1 MEIRALFLLFFVL
14 LSGDAFGRSTE
25 GASDQETNQEE
36 SVEIPSSE
44 DSGEA
49 LTPWE
54 LRAGLSERRSQ
65 SLFTE
70 SQGHV
75 QQDQG
80 SSVAHTPGEGARVPV
95 FPQAPSPA
103 LAPVP
108 AAPASTPLSYII
120 RLVPVFMSSQFVG
133 APGGVNGLYSPP
145 NPEPDTIINSAPPS
159 AAHSSRVSH
168 PCIKKCEFRNMNGK
182 CEVNEICRFM
192 MG

>member
-14 LSGDAFGRSTE
+14 FGGDSFGRSTE
-25 GASDQETNQEE
+25 GESDQEASQEE
-36 SVEIPSSE
+36 SIEISSSE

-54 LRAGLSERRSQ
+54 LRAGLSERRKRHLLIQ
-65 SLFTE
+65 

-108 AAPASTPLSYII
+108 AASATTTASYIT
-120 RLVPVFMSSQFVG
+120 RLFPVFMSSQLVG

-145 NPEPDTIINSAPPS
+145 TTEPRIDSEIWGLVTDDSLE
-159 AAHSSRVSH
+159 
-168 PCIKKCEFRNMNGK
+168 CIGDCAFKGQFGGCQTDIVCNFTMN
-182 CEVNEICRFM
+182 IQM
-192 MG
+192 

>member
-14 LSGDAFGRSTE
+14 LSGDSFGRSTE
-25 GASDQETNQEE
+25 GESDQETNQEE

-108 AAPASTPLSYII
+108 AAPASTLPSYIT

-145 NPEPDTIINSAPPS
+145 TREPDIIHFGGFRGRLAGNL
-159 AAHSSRVSH
+159 HQ
-168 PCIKKCEFRNMNGK
+168 CINECELRNVYGK
-182 CEVNEICRFM
+182 CVVNEICRFM